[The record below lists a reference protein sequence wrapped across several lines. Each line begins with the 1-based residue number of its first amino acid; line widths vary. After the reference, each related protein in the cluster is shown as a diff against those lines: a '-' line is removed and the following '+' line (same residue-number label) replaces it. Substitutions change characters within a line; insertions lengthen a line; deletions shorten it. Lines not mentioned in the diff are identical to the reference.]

1 MKEQLQYYIYTE
13 KVLADLYRKAS
24 ALVSNQVERN
34 ALLEFSQEATKNA
47 EYLNYLYNQEFGT
60 NYDPMIPDTAIT
72 GDYRSV
78 IDEITK
84 QELQSFLK
92 YRKNTIYQDDYDV
105 KETMRYIAD
114 VKLGHILSLLGI
126 LTRLNM
132 PSS

>member
-24 ALVSNQVERN
+24 ALASNQVERN

-60 NYDPMIPDTAIT
+60 NYDPMIPDTIIT
-72 GDYRSV
+72 GDYRGV
-78 IDEITK
+78 IDEITA
-84 QELQSFLK
+84 QEIQSFLK

-132 PSS
+132 PAS